1 MRTINKENVQEI
13 GAGDGRL
20 ALLFWREALL
30 PPWGLPP
37 SLPYDSFLICSAR

>member
-20 ALLFWREALL
+20 ALLYWREALL
-30 PPWGLPP
+30 PPGASRPLCLMIL
-37 SLPYDSFLICSAR
+37 S